1 MDGPNPLGD
10 RIARIQGG
18 QQASPASK
26 AQGPQDAFKRVFQE
40 VKGAQGAP
48 PASELHKF
56 LEAAKEIP
64 DVREAKVQALKEEIA
79 KGTYRVSPHA
89 VADAM
94 LREMGV
100 SQGGSSVDD
109 LAESL
114 FRQGLQET

>member
-18 QQASPASK
+18 QPASPSSK
-26 AQGPQDAFKRVFQE
+26 AQGPQEAFKKVFQE
-40 VKGAQGAP
+40 VKGAKEAP
-48 PASELHKF
+48 PASEMQTF

-79 KGTYRVSPHA
+79 RGTYRVSPHA

-94 LREMGV
+94 LRELGL
-100 SQGGSSVDD
+100 SDGGSSVDD

-114 FRQGLQET
+114 FRQGLQDT